1 MPYLMSDVAAGSS
14 AALQLQKNM
23 AAAPY
28 VQQETAA
35 AAETTQLKLQEDRL
49 KAAYAPQE
57 AALKLQQDQA
67 NADKAKLSN
76 IVTET
81 GIRVTKEKS
90 DAVKKLEATADWTT
104 KDPSEKAM
112 AIAAVW
118 DEVDAESAEKMRT
131 ASANY
136 DAKKLSNEIKQHE
149 VNRQLISDFHASVKG
164 ASPEQIPEIL
174 NRASE
179 GTHKLIESKIPGFFK
194 ETDPKLQQAQLEQL
208 ALNAQ
213 EQNGQATNET
223 RKLVAEM
230 QDGWHKEHDKTMLL
244 IAELNRNGG
253 GSSAGKESALELR
266 QWNSAQR
273 AWSRVD
279 TEYKKPVLEAASAY
293 KEASRKALDYR
304 FWQSDS
310 DVKAADKAWFELQS
324 VKKERAQKKL
334 DAIEGMPEG
343 KEKDKLFVGL
353 TKELES
359 YDTEQPP
366 PPPPPKKE
374 VGAAAPPAKAGS
386 SMLDL
391 LPGGA
396 KPSDAAT
403 SNKYTQD
410 NPAKPTSKAE
420 YDKLPPGSYYE
431 QDGAIKRK
439 KG

>member
-1 MPYLMSDVAAGSS
+1 
-14 AALQLQKNM
+14 
-23 AAAPY
+23 

-35 AAETTQLKLQEDRL
+35 AAEKTQLELSQERL

-57 AALKLQQDQA
+57 AALKLQQEQA
-67 NADKAKLSN
+67 NVDKAKLTS
-76 IVTET
+76 IVTES

-90 DAVKKLEATADWTT
+90 DAVKKLETTADWAT

-112 AIAAVW
+112 AISAAW
-118 DEVDAESAEKMRT
+118 MEIDPEAAEKMQV
-131 ASANY
+131 SAANF
-136 DAKKLSNEIKQHE
+136 DAKKLNNEIKQHE
-149 VNRQLISDFHASVKG
+149 VNRVLLSDSYAGIKN
-164 ASPEQIPEIL
+164 ASPEQIPDIL
-174 NRASE
+174 SRVPEA
-179 GTHKLIESKIPGFFK
+179 TRKLIESKIPGFFK
-194 ETDPKLQQAQLEQL
+194 ETDPKLQKAQLEQL
-208 ALNAQ
+208 QLNAQ
-213 EQNGQATNET
+213 GQNAQATNET
-223 RKLVAEM
+223 RKQIAEM
-230 QDGWHKEHDKTMLL
+230 QEGWHKAHDKTIAL
-244 IAELNRNGG
+244 IAELKRNGG

-279 TEYKKPVLEAASAY
+279 TEYKKPVLEAETAY

-334 DAIEGMPEG
+334 DAIETMPEG
-343 KEKDKLFVGL
+343 KEKDKLFASL

-359 YDTEQPP
+359 YDAESPTLSKDKQ
-366 PPPPPKKE
+366 PKKE
-374 VGAAAPPAKAGS
+374 PGAVVPTGAALPPAKAGS

-396 KPSDAAT
+396 KPSAAAT

-431 QDGAIKRK
+431 QDGVVKRK